1 MQENRAREV
10 AEVQRRHRDRLQCA
24 AKRRSTATC
33 SSRDKEMEG
42 VALESVLQN
51 FLSNRVSRR
60 RLGRP
65 SSSHGSPTGGSPRN
79 GSLTEITSQVNL
91 PSEIQKKG
99 EPFRIKEMSKKEWN
113 SAGELTEN
121 SLPKQR
127 QAKNEDYKAK
137 CSVPHEDER
146 KLSTREDSKVVAPP
160 VNRTASVASSGRSF
174 SANTDD
180 DDEEEELKDNS
191 EEEAQKLREASRK
204 VLRFQNSRGSVSSG
218 EFCLENQKSPCAK
231 TKLPRQRTFDEET
244 DRYPDEPSNEDLVR
258 LLMGSQTI
266 SKTKLGCRHTLPSK
280 VAKTEEEPDNL
291 GAQPPIQASNSVLTE
306 KGVTLP
312 AESPGNN
319 SSNHVFDFTNISHL
333 LKTAEAQEPMSPSA
347 EKKSKSRVSETHTS
361 DEVLGAQSQE
371 SKSIEPVGNNLQR
384 NSENKST
391 WFKTDT
397 SGMFFSFFKRLGDMS
412 KQQPSNK
419 ESVYKGSDSSV

>member
-99 EPFRIKEMSKKEWN
+99 DPFRIKELSKKEWN

-121 SLPKQR
+121 SLPKQH

-174 SANTDD
+174 SVNTDD
-180 DDEEEELKDNS
+180 GVDEEELKDNS

-231 TKLPRQRTFDEET
+231 TKLPRQRTFDEEA
-244 DRYPDEPSNEDLVR
+244 DRYPDDPSNEDLVR
-258 LLMGSQTI
+258 LLMGSQTT
-266 SKTKLGCRHTLPSK
+266 SKTKLGRRHTLPSK
-280 VAKTEEEPDNL
+280 VAKTEEEPDNP

-306 KGVTLP
+306 KEVTLP
-312 AESPGNN
+312 AESPGKN

-333 LKTAEAQEPMSPSA
+333 LKTSEAQEPMSPST
-347 EKKSKSRVSETHTS
+347 EKKSKPSVSETHAS
-361 DEVLGAQSQE
+361 DEALGAQSQE
-371 SKSIEPVGNNLQR
+371 SKSMEPAGNNLQK

-397 SGMFFSFFKRLGDMS
+397 SGMFLSFFKRLGDMS
-412 KQQPSNK
+412 KQQPGNK
-419 ESVYKGSDSSV
+419 ESVYKGADSSV